1 MRSAQQFTERNFIL
15 WFVKST
21 CHIYVLVLYIVHTQ
35 FPNFAALLHVSFRWG
50 SACWPS
56 TVHRC
61 LKYFPKTLF
70 GLSCVRPGIDS
81 RTCCCNRNNW
91 QSAVTGQIKLLRF
104 PSSDKLRPEFVGLVS
119 LDSSA
124 VSETLRH
131 IKRKVIPA
139 PDLTAG
145 RSGIV
150 SQVVA
155 STAVHFKQLEQS
167 GKRRTQRRILTVLL
181 FGSSACLIEMIQR
194 AS

>member
-15 WFVKST
+15 WFVKTT
-21 CHIYVLVLYIVHTQ
+21 CHIYVLVMYIHNSVT
-35 FPNFAALLHVSFRWG
+35 PPHVSFRWG

-70 GLSCVRPGIDS
+70 GQSCVRPGIDS
-81 RTCCCNRNNW
+81 RTCCCNRYNW
-91 QSAVTGQIKLLRF
+91 QSAFTGQIKLLRF
-104 PSSDKLRPEFVGLVS
+104 PTSDKLRPEFVGLFP

-139 PDLTAG
+139 PDITAG
-145 RSGIV
+145 RSGIA

-155 STAVHFKQLEQS
+155 STAVHFKQLEQT

-181 FGSSACLIEMIQR
+181 FGSSVCFIEMIQR